1 MKKSIS
7 PAVAVVVI
15 IVVLV
20 VVFAVYKLTMGKSKG
35 SGETPATGGAR
46 PEGADSVGVEL
57 QGGGG
62 TTAPANE
69 DTGAGAVGTPP

>member
-1 MKKSIS
+1 MKKAVS

-20 VVFAVYKLTMGKSKG
+20 VVFAVYKLTLGKSKA
-35 SGETPATGGAR
+35 SGETPANGGAR
-46 PEGADSVGVEL
+46 PEGADSVGVEF
-57 QGGGG
+57 QGGGR

-69 DTGAGAVGTPP
+69 DSGAGAVGTRP